1 LSILLIVGLLA
12 ACSGPEARTGL
23 QNHNRQTRATVAET
37 WSPKEAA
44 SYLDRRAEWWMEWQ
58 PAARDHGTFCVSCHT
73 MLPYSLSRAALR
85 ESLTDDAS
93 SADERRL
100 LDNVIRRVRLWKEVG
115 PYYGDR
121 ADKAVESRG
130 TEAVLNAVIL
140 ADRDARGGRLSAD
153 TRTALGNMWALQE
166 QTGDRAG
173 AWPWL
178 QFGLSPWEDRDAQY
192 YGAALAALAVGTA
205 PGNYR
210 WVGAIQR
217 PLALL
222 RAYLDREY
230 QRQPLSN
237 RVILLWAATK
247 LPGLLTPE
255 SKQSLVEEIL
265 GEQQA
270 DGGWSL
276 SSLTGS
282 SSASRLRAHVRSW
295 IRHDRAPT
303 ESSDGYATGLV
314 AFVLLKAN
322 TPRENVQ
329 LQRGLSWLMANQN
342 KSEGSWPAYSLNAR
356 RDPSTDI
363 GRFMSDA
370 ATGYAVLAL
379 TEAGGNG
386 VDGDNGV
393 HKRSN
398 GVNGDERR

>member
-1 LSILLIVGLLA
+1 LTVTGDWHEGANVRLICGLSILLVVGLLA
-12 ACSGPEARTGL
+12 ACSGAEARNGL
-23 QNHNRQTRATVAET
+23 QTHSTLTRASVADP
-37 WSPKEAA
+37 WSPQAAA

-58 PAARDHGTFCVSCHT
+58 RAARDHGTFCVSCHT
-73 MLPYSLSRAALR
+73 VLPYTLSRAALR
-85 ESLTDDAS
+85 ESLADDTP
-93 SADERRL
+93 SANERRL
-100 LDNVIRRVRLWKEVG
+100 IDNVTRRVRLWKEVG

-130 TEAVLNAVIL
+130 TEAVLNALIL
-140 ADRDARGGRLSAD
+140 AAHDARSGRLSAD
-153 TRTALGNMWALQE
+153 TRTALENMWALQE
-166 QTGDRAG
+166 PTGDRAG

-178 QFGLSPWEDRDAQY
+178 QFGLSPWEDRDSQY

-210 WVGAIQR
+210 WIGAIQR

-237 RVILLWAATK
+237 RVILLWASTK
-247 LPGLLTPE
+247 VPGLITPE

-265 GEQQA
+265 GAQQA

-276 SSLTGS
+276 ASLAGS
-282 SSASRLRAHVRSW
+282 SSASNLRSW
-295 IRHDRAPT
+295 IRHERARM

-314 AFVLLKAN
+314 VFVLLKAD
-322 TPRENVQ
+322 TPRETVQ
-329 LQRGLSWLMANQN
+329 LQRGLSWLTANQN
-342 KSEGSWPAYSLNAR
+342 KTEGSWPAYSLNAR

-379 TEAGGNG
+379 TEA
-386 VDGDNGV
+386 D
-393 HKRSN
+393 
-398 GVNGDERR
+398 RR

>member
-1 LSILLIVGLLA
+1 VRVICGLSILFIVGLLA
-12 ACSGPEARTGL
+12 ACSGPEARSGL
-23 QNHNRQTRATVAET
+23 QNHNRHTRTAVADT
-37 WSPKEAA
+37 WSRDEAA
-44 SYLDRRAEWWMEWQ
+44 SYLDRRADWWMDWQ
-58 PAARDHGTFCVSCHT
+58 RAARDHGTFCISCHT
-73 MLPYSLSRAALR
+73 ALPYSLSRAALR
-85 ESLTDDAS
+85 ESMAPMTDDTS
-93 SADERRL
+93 SANERRL
-100 LDNVIRRVRLWKEVG
+100 LDNVTRRVRLWKEVG

-130 TEAVLNAVIL
+130 TEAVLNALIL
-140 ADRDARGGRLSAD
+140 ADHDAHGGRLSGD
-153 TRTALGNMWALQE
+153 TRTALENMWALQE
-166 QTGDRAG
+166 PTGDRAG

-178 QFGLSPWEDRDAQY
+178 QFGLSPWEDADAQY

-210 WVGAIQR
+210 WIGAIQR

-255 SKQSLVEEIL
+255 SKQSLVEELL
-265 GEQQA
+265 GEQRA

-276 SSLTGS
+276 SSLAES

-295 IRHDRAPT
+295 IRHDRTPI

-314 AFVLLKAN
+314 AFVLMKAD

-342 KSEGSWPAYSLNAR
+342 KTEGSWPAYSLNTR

-363 GRFMSDA
+363 ARFMSDA
-370 ATGYAVLAL
+370 ATAYAVLAL
-379 TEAGGNG
+379 TEA
-386 VDGDNGV
+386 
-393 HKRSN
+393 
-398 GVNGDERR
+398 RR